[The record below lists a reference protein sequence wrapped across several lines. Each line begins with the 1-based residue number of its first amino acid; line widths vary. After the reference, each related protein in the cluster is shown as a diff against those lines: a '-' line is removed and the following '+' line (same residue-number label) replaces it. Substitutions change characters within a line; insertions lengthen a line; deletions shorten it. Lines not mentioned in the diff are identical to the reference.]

1 MSQPSVS
8 TFFIARK
15 RGLEDDVIS
24 NKNKK
29 KVCLERARNGS
40 ESQTDTEDVSATVDF
55 SKASDYH
62 SSTDDEPKILVKK
75 NAVRQG
81 VTPQRA
87 LRSKSKKI
95 HMQEVDG
102 IETPKMMTFF
112 KVGNLSPQKK
122 AKGIPITHPETK
134 SAQVVQ
140 VTGQLTPEQP
150 QANDDNVEKTLHVP
164 SNGLKLGETKKM
176 TKGRISSSRM
186 TELKTSLNKF
196 HSNLDKLKQMESDRV
211 KSTEASKALKPFKKI
226 ELEIMRWVNVVYN
239 HLS

>member
-1 MSQPSVS
+1 MSQASIS

-40 ESQTDTEDVSATVDF
+40 ESQTDTEDVGTTVVF

-87 LRSKSKKI
+87 LRSKTKKI

-112 KVGNLSPQKK
+112 KGGYLSPQKK
-122 AKGIPITHPETK
+122 AKRIPVIHPETK
-134 SAQVVQ
+134 SAEVVQ
-140 VTGQLTPEQP
+140 VTGHSTSDKPP
-150 QANDDNVEKTLHVP
+150 TTADNVEKTPLVP
-164 SNGLKLGETKKM
+164 SNGLKLGEAKKM
-176 TKGRISSSRM
+176 TKGRISSSSL

-196 HSNLDKLKQMESDRV
+196 QSSLDKLKQMESNRE
-211 KSTEASKALKPFKKI
+211 KSNEASKALKPFKKI
-226 ELEIMRWVNVVYN
+226 ELEIMR
-239 HLS
+239 